1 MPLLLWLCFAQT
13 PMPSIATVNNVLFVA
28 AFKSIRSIPYL
39 LNDCVQFEENV
50 TEWIS
55 ESQLAE
61 YSSLFIEHDNNVE
74 L

>member
-1 MPLLLWLCFAQT
+1 
-13 PMPSIATVNNVLFVA
+13 MPSIATVNNVLFVA